1 MWIYYCNALMNRE
14 RNSKER
20 PRTFPIVLCLFFLL
34 LVMTLYQTN
43 NILPGKIFSNSAY
56 AQEVSNNIKTLLS
69 SEGKVLYGNEP
80 NSIVVIDYPENI
92 QRVADFLDILD
103 TPPAQVLIEA
113 RVVEVK
119 LQKEHSLGV
128 NWKIFT
134 DKGYMPMGRF
144 KAGSSALGLQ
154 PGLLEQT
161 IGYKSTYS
169 PPAQTATGLE
179 SPFTFAIFDDNISL
193 VLQTLAASLDTD
205 ILSAPRVTTVNN
217 HEAEIKVVQSLP
229 YSIPTL
235 SVDEGVTTIVWSE
248 PTFVEVGIT
257 LKVTPMINDDG
268 KITMSLEPEVS
279 EKVSDYLLTARVG
292 DESIDYSIPII
303 DKRNATTKV
312 IIGNGQTLIIGGL
325 IKDKTTK
332 NISKIPLLGDLPFL
346 GHLFKSEKN
355 VKDKTELLIFVS
367 PTIITPDQFVS
378 MAKQERYGAGKRFV
392 QDREREERIFAAL
405 EDKEQTEKEK
415 LAVKLDL
422 LEKKQDALAA
432 QRKKLAA
439 DVFEARKD
447 LNVLDEANKE
457 IVNKRKELESI
468 KAR

>member
-1 MWIYYCNALMNRE
+1 
-14 RNSKER
+14 
-20 PRTFPIVLCLFFLL
+20 
-34 LVMTLYQTN
+34 MTSYQTN
-43 NILPGKIFSNSAY
+43 NILPGRIFLNSAY
-56 AQEVSNNIKTLLS
+56 AQEASNNIRTLLS
-69 SEGKVLYGNEP
+69 TEGKVLYGNEP

-92 QRVADFLDILD
+92 QRVADFLDVLD
-103 TPPAQVLIEA
+103 TPPEQVLIEA

-128 NWKIFT
+128 NWQVFA

-154 PGLLEQT
+154 PGLLEQA
-161 IGYKSTYS
+161 IGYKTTYS
-169 PPAQTATGLE
+169 PPSQSATSPIGAE

-193 VLQTLAASLDTD
+193 VLRTLATSLDTD

-279 EKVSDYLLTARVG
+279 EKISDYLLTATVG
-292 DESIDYSIPII
+292 TESIDYSIPII

-332 NISKIPLLGDLPFL
+332 NISKIPLLGDIPYL

-392 QDREREERIFAAL
+392 QDRRREEQISAAL
-405 EDKEQTEKEK
+405 EDKEQTAKEK
-415 LAVKLDL
+415 LAVRLDL
-422 LEKKQDALAA
+422 LEKKQNALAA
-432 QRKKLAA
+432 RRKELET

-447 LNVLDEANKE
+447 LNNLDKANKE
-457 IVNKRKELESI
+457 IVNKRKDLENI